1 MIQPNLTGDR
11 ASVSRRQRVIT
22 IRLDQ
27 PTRDRI
33 NRKIP
38 SEYRTLS
45 ALVRAGIDEILTRQE
60 ATKRRIDQ

>member
-1 MIQPNLTGDR
+1 MIQPNLNSDR

-45 ALVRAGIDEILTRQE
+45 ALVRAGIDEILNHSVS
-60 ATKRRIDQ
+60 TKRKTNR